1 MRIRRAYR
9 RRSEGFLRAGK
20 AAARVE
26 QPSQYP
32 RRVKGRC
39 AMINEANTGFMLLA
53 ASLVMLMTPGLAFF
67 YGGLVGRSNTLT
79 IMIQSFASMGITTV
93 LWWAIGYS
101 LCFSGGADGIYGNFH
116 LAFLK
121 GVTPDS
127 IYGPSR
133 IPLVVLIAYQMMF
146 AIITPALITGA
157 FTNRVSF
164 KAYLIFLVV
173 WQLFV
178 YYPFVHMIWGNG
190 VLAQWGVRDFAGG
203 IVVHASAGWA
213 ALASVL
219 YVGKRK
225 FVDTPHNIPF
235 IALGTGLLW
244 FGWYGFNAGSEL
256 KVDGITAQA
265 FLNTDI
271 AASFAATT
279 WLFVEWWH
287 ARKPH
292 FVGLLTGAVAGLATI
307 TPAAG
312 YVPIYASAVIGVVA
326 GGVCYGA
333 VLLKNRLRWDDAL
346 DVWGVHGVG
355 GSLGILLLG
364 VFASTAINPAGG
376 VGLIHGSGSF
386 FGKQLVAD
394 VACSAYAFVFTYVM
408 LKVINQ
414 ITPVRVGEAAEM
426 GLDEAMHG
434 ETAYEDP
441 KPVGG
446 VAPAL

>member
-1 MRIRRAYR
+1 MFN
-9 RRSEGFLRAGK
+9 G
-20 AAARVE
+20 
-26 QPSQYP
+26 
-32 RRVKGRC
+32 
-39 AMINEANTGFMLLA
+39 ANTAFMLLA

-93 LWWAIGYS
+93 MWWLLGYS
-101 LCFSGGADGIYGNFH
+101 LCFSGGSNGIYGNFH
-116 LAFLK
+116 LAFLRHV
-121 GVTPDS
+121 GVHTL
-127 IYGPSR
+127 YKPSG

-157 FTNRVSF
+157 FTNRVTF

-178 YYPFVHMIWGNG
+178 YYPFVHMFWGG
-190 VLAQWGVRDFAGG
+190 GMLAHWGARDFAGG

-219 YVGKRK
+219 YVGRRRY
-225 FVDTPHNIPF
+225 VDTPHNIPF

-256 KVDGITAQA
+256 KVDDITATA
-265 FLNTDI
+265 FLNTDL

-279 WLFVEWWH
+279 WLFVEWWN
-287 ARKPH
+287 AKKPH

-312 YVPIYASAVIGVVA
+312 YVPIYASVVIGIAA
-326 GGVCYGA
+326 GVVCYYA
-333 VLLKNRLRWDDAL
+333 IQLKNKLHWDDAL

-355 GSLGILLLG
+355 GLLGIVLLG
-364 VFASTAINPAGG
+364 VFADTAINPAGG
-376 VGLIHGSGSF
+376 VGLVHGAGSF
-386 FGKQLVAD
+386 FGKQVAAG
-394 VACSAYAFVFTYVM
+394 VGCSLYAFAFTYAM
-408 LKVINQ
+408 LKVIDL
-414 ITPVRVGEAAEM
+414 IVPVRVGEEAER
-426 GLDEAMHG
+426 GLDAAMHG
-434 ETAYEDP
+434 ESAYRLDEDTA
-441 KPVGG
+441 
-446 VAPAL
+446 APADPTPAL

>member
-1 MRIRRAYR
+1 M
-9 RRSEGFLRAGK
+9 F
-20 AAARVE
+20 
-26 QPSQYP
+26 
-32 RRVKGRC
+32 
-39 AMINEANTGFMLLA
+39 NEANTGFMLLA

-93 LWWAIGYS
+93 LWYVVGYS

-116 LAFLK
+116 LAFLR

-164 KAYLIFLVV
+164 KAYLLFLVV

-178 YYPFVHMIWGNG
+178 YYPFVHMIWGGG
-190 VLAQWGVRDFAGG
+190 VLAEWGVRDFAGG

-225 FVDTPHNIPF
+225 YLDTPHNIPF

-256 KVDGITAQA
+256 KVDGITATA

-279 WLFVEWWH
+279 WLFIEWWH

-312 YVPIYASAVIGVVA
+312 YVPIYASVVIGIASGV
-326 GGVCYGA
+326 VCYLA
-333 VLLKNRLRWDDAL
+333 IQLKNRLRWDDAL

-394 VACSAYAFVFTYVM
+394 VACSAYAFAFTYVM
-408 LKVINQ
+408 LMVINR
-414 ITPVRVGEAAEM
+414 ITPVRVEEAAEM

-434 ETAYEDP
+434 ETAYDP
-441 KPVGG
+441 RPLGG
-446 VAPAL
+446 APAV

>member
-1 MRIRRAYR
+1 
-9 RRSEGFLRAGK
+9 
-20 AAARVE
+20 
-26 QPSQYP
+26 
-32 RRVKGRC
+32 
-39 AMINEANTGFMLLA
+39 MISLAINQANTGFMLLA

-93 LWWAIGYS
+93 MWWLVGYS

-116 LAFLK
+116 LAFLR
-121 GVTPDS
+121 GVTPAS
-127 IYGPSR
+127 MYTPSH

-157 FTNRVSF
+157 FTNRVTF

-190 VLAQWGVRDFAGG
+190 LLAQWGVRDFAGG

-219 YVGKRK
+219 YIGKRRY
-225 FVDTPHNIPF
+225 VDTPHNIPF

-256 KVDGITAQA
+256 KVDDITSQA
-265 FLNTDI
+265 FLNTDL

-279 WLFVEWWH
+279 WLFVEWG
-287 ARKPH
+287 ARPQ
-292 FVGLLTGAVAGLATI
+292 
-307 TPAAG
+307 AALRRAPDRG
-312 YVPIYASAVIGVVA
+312 RRRACDHHA
-326 GGVCYGA
+326 GGRVHPDLRRGDHRH
-333 VLLKNRLRWDDAL
+333 RLRRR
-346 DVWGVHGVG
+346 
-355 GSLGILLLG
+355 LLLRG
-364 VFASTAINPAGG
+364 RSSRTACAGTTRSTSGACTGWAAPSASSCSACSPARASTRAGG

-386 FGKQLVAD
+386 FGKQVAAG
-394 VACSAYAFVFTYVM
+394 VGCSLYAFAVH
-408 LKVINQ
+408 
-414 ITPVRVGEAAEM
+414 
-426 GLDEAMHG
+426 LDHAQGDRQDHARARG
-434 ETAYEDP
+434 RGCRGRPGRGDARGD
-441 KPVGG
+441 
-446 VAPAL
+446 APTRTGRWRRLRPRRRCRRFAVSLSL

>member
-1 MRIRRAYR
+1 MLN
-9 RRSEGFLRAGK
+9 G
-20 AAARVE
+20 
-26 QPSQYP
+26 
-32 RRVKGRC
+32 
-39 AMINEANTGFMLLA
+39 ANTGFMLLA
-53 ASLVMLMTPGLAFF
+53 AALVMIMTPGLAFF

-93 LWWAIGYS
+93 MWWLVGYS
-101 LCFSGGADGIYGNFH
+101 LCFSGGSDGIFGNFH
-116 LAFLK
+116 NAFLRHV
-121 GVTPDS
+121 GINDMYAPT
-127 IYGPSR
+127 G
-133 IPLVVLIAYQMMF
+133 IPTTVLIVYQMMF

-157 FTNRVSF
+157 FTNRVTF

-173 WQLFV
+173 WQLAV
-178 YYPFVHMIWGNG
+178 YYPFVHMLWGG
-190 VLAQWGVRDFAGG
+190 GLLAQWGARDFAGG
-203 IVVHASAGWA
+203 IVVHASAGFA

-256 KVDGITAQA
+256 GVDHITALA

-271 AASFAATT
+271 AASFAAVT
-279 WLFVEWWH
+279 WLFVEWWF
-287 ARKPH
+287 AKKPH

-312 YVPIYASAVIGVVA
+312 YVPIYASVVIGIAA
-326 GGVCYGA
+326 GLVCYA
-333 VLLKNRLRWDDAL
+333 AIQLKNRLRWDDAL

-355 GSLGILLLG
+355 GLTGIILLG
-364 VFASTAINPAGG
+364 VFAGTAINKSGG

-386 FGKQLVAD
+386 FGKQVAAG
-394 VACSAYAFVFTYVM
+394 VGCSLYAFVFTYVM
-408 LKVINQ
+408 LRVIDL
-414 ITPVRVGEAAEM
+414 ITAVRTGEEAEH

-434 ETAYEDP
+434 ESAYGLE
-441 KPVGG
+441 
-446 VAPAL
+446 PAM

>member
-1 MRIRRAYR
+1 
-9 RRSEGFLRAGK
+9 
-20 AAARVE
+20 
-26 QPSQYP
+26 
-32 RRVKGRC
+32 
-39 AMINEANTGFMLLA
+39 MINQANTGFMLLA

-93 LWWAIGYS
+93 MWWAVGWS
-101 LCFSGGADGIYGNFH
+101 LCFSGGSDGIYGNFH
-116 LAFLK
+116 QAFLR
-121 GVTPDS
+121 GVTPSS
-127 IYGPSR
+127 IYAPSH

-157 FTNRVSF
+157 FTNRVTF
-164 KAYLIFLVV
+164 KSYLIFLVV

-190 VLAQWGVRDFAGG
+190 LLAQWGVRDFAGG

-219 YVGKRK
+219 YIGRRK
-225 FVDTPHNIPF
+225 IADSPHNIPF

-256 KVDGITAQA
+256 KLDDITSVA
-265 FLNTDI
+265 FLNTDL
-271 AASFAATT
+271 AASFAAVT
-279 WLFVEWWH
+279 WLFVEWRH

-312 YVPIYASAVIGVVA
+312 YVPIDASVIIGIA
-326 GGVCYGA
+326 AALVCYFA
-333 VLLKNRLRWDDAL
+333 VQLKNRLNWDDAL

-355 GSLGILLLG
+355 GLLGIILLG
-364 VFASTAINPAGG
+364 VFASATMNPNGG
-376 VGLIHGSGSF
+376 VGLIHGSSSF
-386 FGKQLVAD
+386 FVKQVVAG
-394 VACSAYAFVFTYVM
+394 VGCSAYAFLFTWIS
-408 LKVINQ
+408 LKVIDQ
-414 ITPVRVGEAAEM
+414 ITPVRVGEEDEA

-434 ETAYEDP
+434 ESAYPDNPPPLTGGTA
-441 KPVGG
+441 
-446 VAPAL
+446 APAL

>member
-1 MRIRRAYR
+1 
-9 RRSEGFLRAGK
+9 
-20 AAARVE
+20 
-26 QPSQYP
+26 
-32 RRVKGRC
+32 
-39 AMINEANTGFMLLA
+39 MINEANTGFMLLA

-79 IMIQSFASMGITTV
+79 IMIQSFASLAITTV
-93 LWWAIGYS
+93 MWWLVGYS
-101 LCFSGGADGIYGNFH
+101 LCFSGGADGIYGNFDV
-116 LAFLK
+116 AFLRN
-121 GVTPDS
+121 VTPS
-127 IYGPSR
+127 SMYTPSH

-157 FTNRVSF
+157 FTNRVTF
-164 KAYLIFLVV
+164 KAFLVFLVV

-190 VLAQWGVRDFAGG
+190 LLAQWGVRDFAGG

-225 FVDTPHNIPF
+225 FVDSPHNIPF

-256 KVDGITAQA
+256 KVDDITATA
-265 FLNTDI
+265 FLNTDL

-279 WLFVEWWH
+279 WLFIEWRN

-312 YVPIYASAVIGVVA
+312 FVPIYASVM
-326 GGVCYGA
+326 
-333 VLLKNRLRWDDAL
+333 
-346 DVWGVHGVG
+346 
-355 GSLGILLLG
+355 LGIVLLG

-376 VGLIHGSGSF
+376 VGLIHGSASF
-386 FGKQLVAD
+386 FLKQVVAAF
-394 VACSAYAFVFTYVM
+394 ACSAYAFAFTYVM
-408 LKVINQ
+408 LKVIDR
-414 ITPVRVGEAAEM
+414 ITPVRVGEEAEQ

-434 ETAYEDP
+434 ESAYEDAP
-441 KPVGG
+441 LVTGSA
-446 VAPAL
+446 APAL

>member
-1 MRIRRAYR
+1 MFN
-9 RRSEGFLRAGK
+9 G
-20 AAARVE
+20 
-26 QPSQYP
+26 
-32 RRVKGRC
+32 
-39 AMINEANTGFMLLA
+39 ANTGFMLLA

-67 YGGLVGRSNTLT
+67 YGGLVGRSSTLT

-93 LWWAIGYS
+93 LWWMVGYS
-101 LCFSGGADGIYGNFH
+101 LCFNGGAGGIYGNFD

-121 GVTPDS
+121 GV
-127 IYGPSR
+127 GPQDMYAPSG

-178 YYPFVHMIWGNG
+178 YYPFVHMVWGG
-190 VLAQWGVRDFAGG
+190 GMLAEWGVRDFAGG
-203 IVVHASAGWA
+203 LVVHISAGFA
-213 ALASVL
+213 ALASVM
-219 YVGKRK
+219 YIGRRR
-225 FVDTPHNIPF
+225 FRDTPHNIPF
-235 IALGTGLLW
+235 IALGVGLLW

-256 KVDGITAQA
+256 KVDNITSLA

-271 AASFAATT
+271 AASFAAVT
-279 WLFVEWWH
+279 WMFVEWFH
-287 ARKPH
+287 AKKPH

-312 YVPIYASAVIGVVA
+312 YIPIWAAVVIGIA
-326 GGVCYGA
+326 SGLVCYYA
-333 VLLKNRLRWDDAL
+333 VQMKNALKWDDAL

-355 GSLGILLLG
+355 GLLGIVLLG
-364 VFASTAINPAGG
+364 VFASTTINPAGG

-386 FGKQLVAD
+386 FGKQVA
-394 VACSAYAFVFTYVM
+394 AGFGAAAYAFGFTYLM
-408 LKVINQ
+408 LVAINV
-414 ITPVRVGEAAEM
+414 ITPVRVSEADEI

-434 ETAYEDP
+434 ESAYILDDDDTAA
-441 KPVGG
+441 PV
-446 VAPAL
+446 PAGAS